1 MRFVVLAIV
10 LAFPLF
16 DLYITARFARW
27 SGVPL
32 WVWLVVPTLGGM
44 FLLHNERLE
53 FRARTV
59 AALHGEQAVLRG
71 LLDSGRKVLAGVLFI
86 LPGLLTDVIALM
98 LLALP
103 INQRGIFDPQPV
115 AAGRGPTARREALDR
130 D

>member
-1 MRFVVLAIV
+1 MRFVVLGIV

-16 DLYITARFARW
+16 DLYVTARFARW

-32 WVWLVVPTLGGM
+32 WIWLVASTLGGM

-59 AALHGEQAVLRG
+59 AALHGEQALLRG
-71 LLDSGRKVLAGVLFI
+71 LLDSGRKVLAGILFI
-86 LPGLLTDVIALM
+86 LPGILSDAIALL

-103 INQRGIFDPQPV
+103 INQRGALDPQPV
-115 AAGRGPTARREALDR
+115 AAGRGAFSPSATRKRY
-130 D
+130 